1 MMDRYKTNLRE
12 CEGCK
17 SKGSCGLKPYFIDN
31 QGNKRV
37 CPCQICL
44 VKGICVSSCDK
55 IKTYYYSFKWVSK
68 R

>member
-37 CPCQICL
+37 CP
-44 VKGICVSSCDK
+44 
-55 IKTYYYSFKWVSK
+55 YYYSFKWVSK